1 MNITFENVDK
11 VSALLTL
18 NIEKA
23 DYEDKVKKALKDFS
37 HKASLPGFRPGKV
50 PASLIQK
57 RFGAEIKAEEINKLL
72 GEEITNYIRENKINM
87 MAEPLPNEEK
97 TPTIDFETQ
106 DDFTFAFDI
115 ALAPEFDAKL
125 TKKDKLTYYD
135 IKVDDATIDQQ
146 VQYFCQRGGQYVK
159 VESYEARDMV
169 KGILSQL
176 DAEGNT
182 LDGGIQVEDAL
193 MLPEYIKDEG
203 EKAKFEGIKLG
214 DVITINPA
222 KAFGDNAT
230 ELANVLHI
238 TKEEA
243 AEVKADFSYQISEI
257 TRFEPAK
264 PTQELFDKMLGK
276 DVVKSEEEFRQFIAN
291 DIKKNYTTDS
301 EYQFL
306 QDLRAHIIKRVGE
319 VEFPEAI
326 LKRFMKF
333 RNADKGEEYVEENF
347 KETLPELLWHLAKE
361 QICDQLEVKVEHE
374 DVLET
379 AKAFTRIQFASYG
392 MMNLPEESITNYAAE
407 MLKNEQQAQGLVER
421 TVENK
426 MAAKA
431 KEAVTLKVKEVTM
444 EEFRKLTEKGEKSE
458 KVKK

>member
-72 GEEITNYIRENKINM
+72 GEEITKYIRENKINM

-176 DAEGNT
+176 DAKGNT

-264 PTQELFDKMLGK
+264 PTQELFDKIPILSTSSCRTCVPTSSSASAK
-276 DVVKSEEEFRQFIAN
+276 LSSPRQF
-291 DIKKNYTTDS
+291 
-301 EYQFL
+301 
-306 QDLRAHIIKRVGE
+306 
-319 VEFPEAI
+319 
-326 LKRFMKF
+326 
-333 RNADKGEEYVEENF
+333 
-347 KETLPELLWHLAKE
+347 
-361 QICDQLEVKVEHE
+361 
-374 DVLET
+374 
-379 AKAFTRIQFASYG
+379 
-392 MMNLPEESITNYAAE
+392 
-407 MLKNEQQAQGLVER
+407 
-421 TVENK
+421 
-426 MAAKA
+426 
-431 KEAVTLKVKEVTM
+431 
-444 EEFRKLTEKGEKSE
+444 
-458 KVKK
+458 